1 MACCDP
7 QSLWDSGYSATDIVA
22 TFFRMCKVFEMAEY
36 LKLEFMR
43 VRRAHRPIQ
52 DIPALARV
60 PGVIPGGYKYA
71 RGKGS

>member
-43 VRRAHRPIQ
+43 VRTARRGHPRARTCTRRHTRRIQ
-52 DIPALARV
+52 V
-60 PGVIPGGYKYA
+60 YPG
-71 RGKGS
+71 

>member
-1 MACCDP
+1 MARCDP

-43 VRRAHRPIQ
+43 VRTRAPP
-52 DIPALARV
+52 DAVTPALARV
-60 PGVIPGGYKYA
+60 PGVIPGGYKYT
-71 RGKGS
+71 RDEVW